1 MGNAYA
7 QVVQVIHQIV
17 RSAQERSYN
26 IERVDYLKHK
36 QDPLRDAVYFVQNS
50 VFKRLQI
57 KFTLVTAFK
66 QENTV

>member
-7 QVVQVIHQIV
+7 QVVQVIHHIV

-26 IERVDYLKHK
+26 IERVDYLKYN
-36 QDPLRDAVYFVQNS
+36 QDLLRDAVYFVQNS
-50 VFKRLQI
+50 VFKRLKI
-57 KFTLVTAFK
+57 KFTHITTFK